1 MPEAKRKRFMIFISL
16 KDKDYMET
24 PECETI
30 QEVAEILKEAQKT
43 SSGYAVFDRVQKEF
57 TENHNFFK
65 PH

>member
-1 MPEAKRKRFMIFISL
+1 MVFLSL

-24 PECETI
+24 PECETRK
-30 QEVAEILKEAQKT
+30 ELAEILKEARKT
-43 SSGYAVFDRVQKEF
+43 ANGYAVFDRVRKEF